1 MTSESVLESAL
12 KRDRLIVTVA
22 LIAVTLVAWA
32 YVLAGAGTGMSPTA
46 MSSLQPESMVAAA
59 PSAMDGER
67 PAVGDGPSG
76 MAAMPGMA
84 PASEGSGKG
93 SLATTQKE
101 AMQARDIP
109 MADMGMM
116 TPAAWTPGYAV
127 LMFFMWW
134 TMMVAM
140 MLPSAAPMI
149 LLFAT
154 VNRKQRARA
163 APFVPTSVFA
173 GAYLV
178 TWGGFSLVAVGLQ
191 WTLLQ
196 LSWLS
201 PAMASTS
208 SVLGGLLLL
217 AAGLYQLTPI
227 KQACL
232 RHCRHP
238 ITFLT
243 SHWRR
248 GIAGAVR
255 MGVEHGAF
263 CVGCCWFLM
272 GLLFVGG
279 VMNLYWIAGLALFV
293 LLEKTVPAGHWLS
306 YATGIALVGWGT
318 VVLARGA

>member
-1 MTSESVLESAL
+1 
-12 KRDRLIVTVA
+12 
-22 LIAVTLVAWA
+22 
-32 YVLAGAGTGMSPTA
+32 
-46 MSSLQPESMVAAA
+46 
-59 PSAMDGER
+59 
-67 PAVGDGPSG
+67 
-76 MAAMPGMA
+76 MPGMT
-84 PASEGSGKG
+84 PAGDGSGDD
-93 SLATTQKE
+93 SAAPTPKE
-101 AMQARDIP
+101 AMAAGDTG

-116 TPAAWTPGYAV
+116 TPAVWTAGYAV

-134 TMMVAM
+134 AMMVAM

-154 VNRKQRARA
+154 VNRKQRARVSS
-163 APFVPTSVFA
+163 FVPTSVFA

-178 TWGGFSLVAVGLQ
+178 TWGVFSLAAVGLQ
-191 WTLLQ
+191 WTLQRLT
-196 LSWLS
+196 WLS
-201 PAMASTS
+201 PAMVSTS
-208 SVLGGLLLL
+208 SVLGGLLLF

-255 MGVEHGAF
+255 MGVEHGSY

-279 VMNLYWIAGLALFV
+279 VMNLFWIAGLALFV
-293 LLEKTVPAGHWLS
+293 LLEKNVPAGHWLS
-306 YATGIALVGWGT
+306 YATGVALAGWGL